1 MKPFLLPLSQ
11 NPIIMMKILLQAT
24 AVLIIIVIAASCQYK
39 FIVEPEVPPPDPE
52 DTVSFSLD
60 VLPIFNDNN
69 NCTGCHN
76 TGGTPPDLTPDNAYD
91 QITSMGLVDLATPEE
106 SKIYKVPH
114 PDDPGHAWKK
124 YTNSQAATVLMWVE
138 EGAKDN

>member
-1 MKPFLLPLSQ
+1 MK
-11 NPIIMMKILLQAT
+11 KILLQAIT
-24 AVLIIIVIAASCQYK
+24 VMIIVVVAASCQYK
-39 FIVEPEVPPPDPE
+39 FIVEPEVPPPVPG

-60 VLPIFNDNN
+60 ILPIFNDNN

-91 QITSMGLVDLATPEE
+91 QIINMGMVNMTTPPE

-114 PDDPGHAWKK
+114 PDDSGHSWKK
-124 YTNSQAATVLMWVE
+124 YSNSQTATVLLWVE
-138 EGAKDN
+138 EGAKNN

>member
-1 MKPFLLPLSQ
+1 MK
-11 NPIIMMKILLQAT
+11 KILLQT
-24 AVLIIIVIAASCQYK
+24 LAVFTVILIVSSCQYK
-39 FIVEPEVPPPDPE
+39 FIVEPEVPPPAPG

-91 QITSMGLVDLATPEE
+91 QIISMGLVELATPPE

-124 YTNSQAATVLMWVE
+124 YSNSQAATVLLWIE
-138 EGAKDN
+138 EGAKNN

>member
-1 MKPFLLPLSQ
+1 MK
-11 NPIIMMKILLQAT
+11 KILLQVL
-24 AVLIIIVIAASCQYK
+24 AVMVIIVFAASCQYK
-39 FIVEPEVPPPDPE
+39 FNLDPVVPPPEPG

-91 QITSMGLVDLATPEE
+91 QIISLGLVDEATPEE

-114 PDDPGHAWKK
+114 PDDPGHSWKK
-124 YTNSQAATVLMWVE
+124 YTNPEAATVLLWIE
-138 EGAKDN
+138 EGAKNN